1 MADDQRTKVGQKVR
15 DTANYICD
23 NCGHYQYFEKGDE
36 FEDCRSCYEPDITW
50 EEEQ

>member
-1 MADDQRTKVGQKVR
+1 MSEGQGSKIGQKVQ
-15 DTANYICD
+15 DTAQYICD

-36 FEDCRSCYEPDITW
+36 FEDCHSCYEPDITW

>member
-1 MADDQRTKVGQKVR
+1 MAEDNKTKIGEKVQDTGQYV
-15 DTANYICD
+15 CD

-36 FEDCRSCYEPDITW
+36 FEDCHSCYEPDITW